1 MGDGAGHQEG
11 VSRVSD
17 GRHRAAGFSVRRGS
31 GERNSPQWSGAS
43 RQLALGSSQ
52 AWAGDQGQAGLC
64 SSVTAP
70 QATSPLDKGH
80 MASEWCVPCRARATG
95 PGATWGGPAQN
106 GTPRHRAEGLSEVR
120 QREPC
125 GWASP
130 RRPTPDSESPARPDP
145 AGQGSPSPSVP
156 LCPSCRDPNT
166 PSGMPTAPA
175 PLHHSLSRGR
185 PVEHSL
191 ATTAGTLDPRPLWL
205 PFQVTRPLARHSL
218 GEPKP
223 PALSPAQ
230 RSPQGLEAKQRPQ
243 LWVQSRDGS

>member
-1 MGDGAGHQEG
+1 MAPSGHSARQRDTGPPRAPKEGPSVGDGAGHQEG

-120 QREPC
+120 QRELL
-125 GWASP
+125 
-130 RRPTPDSESPARPDP
+130 P
-145 AGQGSPSPSVP
+145 AGQPQTVKAPLAPILLAKGLPAP
-156 LCPSCRDPNT
+156 LCPS
-166 PSGMPTAPA
+166 APA
-175 PLHHSLSRGR
+175 
-185 PVEHSL
+185 
-191 ATTAGTLDPRPLWL
+191 AGTPTPPLVCLQPPR
-205 PFQVTRPLARHSL
+205 
-218 GEPKP
+218 
-223 PALSPAQ
+223 LSTT
-230 RSPQGLEAKQRPQ
+230 L
-243 LWVQSRDGS
+243 